1 MGKYAVSSDNFTS
14 PTGTADTAISIEM
27 GANENA
33 EVVELIMT
41 GAGSAA
47 PADISHRAQAFFCD
61 FSTAG
66 TPGSSPTPELMRQ
79 GSRVAGAGAAIE
91 YTAEPTAINTVAPVL
106 FGFNQRGGMRW
117 AVPRGEGLKSQGGL
131 TEDGILWTV
140 VSNAAGAVDSTMQWW
155 EDV

>member
-14 PTGTADTAISIEM
+14 PTGTPDTAISIEV
-27 GANENA
+27 GASESA
-33 EVVELIMT
+33 EIVEMIMT
-41 GAGSAA
+41 GSGTAA
-47 PADISHRAQAFFCD
+47 PADISHRAQGFFCD

-79 GSRVAGAGAAIE
+79 GSRIAGAAAAIE
-91 YTAEPTAINTVAPVL
+91 YTAEPTAINTVSPVS

-117 AVPRGEGLKSQGGL
+117 AVPRGEGARCQGGL
-131 TEDGILWTV
+131 TEDGFLWTV
-140 VSNAAGAVDSTMQWW
+140 VSNAAGAVDSNIQWW